1 VTDQVALRGSLAAF
15 AEAVGRPLTTWQADT
30 FKLDVHT
37 TVVVA
42 PRQSGKSRCL
52 AVLALHRAFRR
63 SEQHVLIVSAS
74 EEAARRLL
82 ADIRSLAVG
91 APLLRGSLVTEQAQ
105 LLTLTN
111 GSEIRSVPSSAQA
124 IRGWTTDLLLVDE
137 AVMVPDDL
145 LLGAAFPTT
154 AARPD
159 ARIVLA
165 SSANT
170 ASGAFYDHARRGE
183 AGDLHVRTHRWALG
197 DCSWISASVIESMRA
212 SMSEVRFRAEMEGHF
227 ASGLDGLFT
236 RKILEDAT
244 ADYVTGNLATLGGPA
259 RLLGGVDWGA
269 TNDRSACVAI
279 ARVPTPPGGAE
290 RGGVFRP
297 AFVQRWEAGY
307 PLTKV
312 VREIAGARTHW
323 AVLTLERNGLGEH
336 PAQLVAE
343 TVRSRPDE
351 LGGARRGGYVL
362 IEDDPSVRAAPPS
375 GWKRRQ
381 MGFAT
386 KVNRLFVNGDVK
398 AATYS
403 ALRMLI
409 DGGSLVLPA
418 SATELLR
425 ELLLLRVD
433 LAPSGTERIEAA
445 TGHDDVAD
453 ALALSMAPYRDVAG
467 RWRTVLADLAD
478 PRRAAIPSPARYDD
492 APTVQSG
499 GGVLVPAGPIFQSVN
514 GSHVTAPT
522 EATQHGL
529 PVRLAGGRL
538 VLNTNLNTN
547 PNTRRAA

>member
-1 VTDQVALRGSLAAF
+1 MKLRDDLAAF

-52 AVLALHRAFRR
+52 AVLALWRAFRR
-63 SEQHVLIVSAS
+63 SEQHVLILSAS
-74 EEAARRLL
+74 EEAAKRLL
-82 ADIRSLAVG
+82 ADTRFLAVG
-91 APLLRGSLVTEQAQ
+91 APLLRGSLVVEQAQ

-111 GSEIRSVPSSAQA
+111 GSEIRSVSSSPQA

-183 AGDLHVRTHRWALG
+183 AGDLHVRTYRWALG
-197 DCSWISASVIESMRA
+197 DCDWISASVIESMRA

-269 TNDRSACVAI
+269 TNDRSAIVAI
-279 ARVPTPPGGAE
+279 ARVPTPPGAAE
-290 RGGVFRP
+290 RGQQGAVFRP
-297 AFVQRWEAGY
+297 AFVKRWEAGY

-312 VREIAGARTHW
+312 VREIAGAPTHW
-323 AVLTLERNGLGEH
+323 AALTLERNGLGEH

-343 TVRSRPDE
+343 KVRSRPDE
-351 LGGARRGGYVL
+351 HGGARRGGYVL
-362 IEDDPSVRAAPPS
+362 IDHDPSVRSAPPS
-375 GWKRRQ
+375 GWQRRKP
-381 MGFAT
+381 GFAT

-433 LAPSGTERIEAA
+433 LTPSGTERIEAA

-453 ALALSMAPYRDVAG
+453 ALALSMAPYRDAGG

-478 PRRAAIPSPARYDD
+478 PRRPATRVTTPDKASD

-514 GSHVTAPT
+514 GSHVTAPP
-522 EATQHGL
+522 EATQQGP

-538 VLNTNLNTN
+538 VLNTNPNTN
-547 PNTRRAA
+547 SRSAT